1 MDNHK
6 IVVDKNGTTTL
17 ATKDTWCDR
26 DVEIVTQ
33 VSDNSPPLLQNK
45 SATPTKETQ
54 TFAADAGYEGIGTFT
69 VNPIPSQYIVPSGT
83 KSITSN
89 GTHDVT
95 DKASVNVNVPI
106 PSGYIV
112 PSGTAQ
118 ITTNGTHNVRQ
129 YESATVNVPIPSGYI
144 KPSGMITIASNG
156 THDVTNYASAV
167 VNVSSVDGM
176 VFYGGTASIGT
187 YDSESSYIIHLGI
200 TLPERFYFFATC
212 TDTSL
217 SADYSSLTAY
227 QYKHTIDGAN
237 YVTVNAAN
245 GTAETKAM
253 DNCLTVWSERS
264 RISIMAGPDVSKK
277 GTLRSGTWVWLVMV
291 EG

>member
-95 DKASVNVNVPI
+95 DKASVNVNVR
-106 PSGYIV
+106 G
-112 PSGTAQ
+112 
-118 ITTNGTHNVRQ
+118 ITF
-129 YESATVNVPIPSGYI
+129 ED
-144 KPSGMITIASNG
+144 K
-156 THDVTNYASAV
+156 
-167 VNVSSVDGM
+167 
-176 VFYGGTASIGT
+176 
-187 YDSESSYIIHLGI
+187 SESKI
-200 TLPERFYFFATC
+200 TQTTQE
-212 TDTSL
+212 
-217 SADYSSLTAY
+217 
-227 QYKHTIDGAN
+227 QK
-237 YVTVNAAN
+237 
-245 GTAETKAM
+245 
-253 DNCLTVWSERS
+253 
-264 RISIMAGPDVSKK
+264 
-277 GTLRSGTWVWLVMV
+277 
-291 EG
+291 